1 MNRIT
6 TNINRLTAIAAT
18 VLFIAAVSA
27 CNKDFPNRL
36 KDASGNDTV
45 GISAKARKVLYIIVD
60 GARGKAIK
68 SINPPNIAKITKN
81 SIYVLDALSDYNKN
95 TMTNAGA
102 WANMITGV
110 GNDKHGVI
118 SEDFTGN
125 KLAAYPSVFTR
136 LKQANAKLRTVS
148 IAASNVFNAN
158 FSADATVRQNFEN
171 NDVSVKNAVKDELAN
186 GDAAFVVA
194 QFHSAELAAKATNY
208 ETYTP
213 EYANAILQIDNY
225 IGEIM
230 TALNSRKTFLNE
242 NWLVVIAS
250 NKGGVIT
257 PDPGST
263 DLTSYGDHTRNNF
276 VIFYNPRFST
286 LFVPKPNSDQIAY
299 TGSSVQFNYTER
311 PTAIVTDVDA
321 YNFGANGNYTIEL
334 LIKSKG
340 GAYYYPTFLSK
351 RAESFTGAG
360 WNMFLE
366 GDSWTLNSSVA
377 SQAQGGLI
385 SDDKWHKLTAVF
397 DGTNKKVRVYTD
409 GVLNTERSMN
419 TNNMN
424 NTSSFKI
431 GYNPGSESSDANVL
445 INSLQVYNV
454 ALTTQEISNYSCK
467 TIVAPTNPHY
477 GDLIGYWPLNEGV
490 GTTLKEVSGKG
501 KDLLMGGTPLWENF
515 SDAGSLLCPEINDS
529 YFRLVPNNVDIPFE
543 LYQWLGISIP
553 LSWNLDGRA
562 WNPIYSDIKP

>member
-18 VLFIAAVSA
+18 VLFIASISA
-27 CNKDFPNRL
+27 CNKDFPSRL
-36 KDASGNDTV
+36 KDTAGNDTT

-81 SIYVLDALSDYNKN
+81 SIYVFDALSDYSNKPL
-95 TMTNAGA
+95 TNAGA

-110 GNDKHGVI
+110 SNDKHGVI
-118 SEDFTGN
+118 SEDFAGN
-125 KLAAYPSVFTR
+125 NLAAYPSVFTR
-136 LKQANAKLRTVS
+136 LKQANPKLRTVS
-148 IAASNVFNAN
+148 ITASGIFNTN
-158 FSADATVRQNFEN
+158 FAADATVRQNFEN

-186 GDAAFVVA
+186 GDATFVVA
-194 QFHSAELAAKATNY
+194 QFHGAELAAKAANY

-230 TALNSRKTFLNE
+230 TALSSRKTFSNE

-250 NKGGVIT
+250 NKGGVVT
-257 PDPGST
+257 PDPTNT
-263 DLTSYGDHTRNNF
+263 DITSYGDNTRNNF

-286 LFVPKPNSDQIAY
+286 LFIPKPNSDQIAF
-299 TGSSVQFNYTER
+299 TGSSVQFNFTQR
-311 PTAIVTDVDA
+311 PTAIVTDVNA

-334 LIKSKG
+334 LIKGKEG
-340 GAYYYPTFLSK
+340 NFWYPTFLSK
-351 RAESFTGAG
+351 RVKSFTGAG

-366 GDSWTLNSSVA
+366 GDYWVLNSSVA
-377 SQAQGGLI
+377 GQAYGSTI
-385 SDDKWHKLTAVF
+385 SDGKWHKLTAVF

-409 GVLNTERSMN
+409 GVLNEEKTMN

-424 NTSSFKI
+424 NVAPFKV
-431 GYNPGSESSDANVL
+431 GYNDGDGNTNAMVY

-454 ALTTQEISNYSCK
+454 ALTTQEISNYGCK

-477 GDLIGYWPLNEGV
+477 GDLIGNWPLNEGV
-490 GTTLKEVSGKG
+490 GNTLKDISGKG
-501 KDLLMGGTPLWENF
+501 KNLLMGGSPIWENF
-515 SDAGSLLCPEINDS
+515 SDSGSSLCPEINES
-529 YFRLVPNNVDIPFE
+529 YFRQVPNNVDIPFE

-553 LSWNLDGRA
+553 LSWNLNGKA

>member
-1 MNRIT
+1 MNKIT
-6 TNINRLTAIAAT
+6 TNINRFTAIAAT
-18 VLFIAAVSA
+18 VLFIAAISA
-27 CNKDFPNRL
+27 CNKDFPSRL

-45 GISAKARKVLYIIVD
+45 GISAKTRKVLYIIVD
-60 GARGKAIK
+60 GARGRAIK
-68 SINPPNIAKITKN
+68 SINPPNIARITKN
-81 SIYVLDALSDYNKN
+81 SIYALDALNDYNKN

-102 WANMITGV
+102 WASMITGV
-110 GNDKHGVI
+110 GSDKHGVI
-118 SEDFTGN
+118 SEDFAGN
-125 KLAAYPSVFTR
+125 KLTAYPSVFTR
-136 LKQANAKLRTVS
+136 LKQANAKLRTIS
-148 IAASNVFNAN
+148 IAASGAFNAN

-171 NDVSVKNAVKDELAN
+171 NDVSVKNAVKEELMN
-186 GDAAFVVA
+186 GDAALVVG
-194 QFHSAELAAKATNY
+194 QFHSAELAAKASNY

-230 TALNSRKTFLNE
+230 AALSSRKTFSNE

-257 PDPGST
+257 ADPAST
-263 DLTSYGDHTRNNF
+263 DLTQYGDQTRNNF

-286 LFVPKPNSDQIAY
+286 LFIPKPNSDQIPYVGA
-299 TGSSVQFNYTER
+299 SVQFNYTER
-311 PTAIVTDVDA
+311 PTAIVTDVNA
-321 YNFGANGNYTIEL
+321 YNFGVNGNYTIEL
-334 LIKSKG
+334 LIKSKEG
-340 GAYYYPTFLSK
+340 SYIYPTFLSK
-351 RAESFTGAG
+351 RAASFTGAG

-366 GDSWTLNSSVA
+366 FDKWTLNSSVA
-377 SQAQGGLI
+377 NQAQGGVV
-385 SDDKWHKLTAVF
+385 SDGKWHKLTAVF

-409 GVLNTERSMN
+409 GVLNTERDMS

-424 NTSSFKI
+424 NTAPFKI
-431 GYNPGSESSDANVL
+431 GYNAGDGNTSANVL
-445 INSLQVYNV
+445 VNSLQVYNV
-454 ALTTQEISNYSCK
+454 ALTSQEISNYSCK

-477 GDLIGYWPLNEGV
+477 GNLIGYWPLNEGT
-490 GTTLKEVSGKG
+490 GTTIKDISGKG
-501 KDLLMGGTPLWENF
+501 KDLLMGGSPVWENF

-553 LSWNLDGRA
+553 LSWNLDGKA